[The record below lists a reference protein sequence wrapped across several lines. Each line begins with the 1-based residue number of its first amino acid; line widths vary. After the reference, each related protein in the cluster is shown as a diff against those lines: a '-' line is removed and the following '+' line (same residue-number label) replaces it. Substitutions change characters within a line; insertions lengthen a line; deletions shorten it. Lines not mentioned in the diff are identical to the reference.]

1 LLGLTLSISMCLV
14 DSWLCCHH
22 GVTWESRIEAFDY
35 CKIVILT
42 DKVMGYSCAP
52 FVSLSMYCGWMTWLC
67 MASGVLMHM
76 YMIFLCG

>member
-1 LLGLTLSISMCLV
+1 MFLV

-22 GVTWESRIEAFDY
+22 GATWESRIEAFDY

-42 DKVMGYSCAP
+42 DKVMGYSYAP

-67 MASGVLMHM
+67 IVVEQWLYMYTILMWM
-76 YMIFLCG
+76 NACI